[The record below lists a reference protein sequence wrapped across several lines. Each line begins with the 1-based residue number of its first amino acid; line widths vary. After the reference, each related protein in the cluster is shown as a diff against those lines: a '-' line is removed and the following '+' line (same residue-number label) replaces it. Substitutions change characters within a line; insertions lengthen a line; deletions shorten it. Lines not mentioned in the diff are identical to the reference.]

1 MPLVFEW
8 DHRKAQSNLEQHG
21 VSFEEVAPVFG
32 DPLSLT
38 IEDPH
43 DSATERRYV
52 MMGLSLRGRTLVV
65 VHTDRGEKLRIIS
78 ARLATSV
85 ERRQYEEN

>member
-21 VSFEEVAPVFG
+21 VSFEEAASIFG

-65 VHTDRGEKLRIIS
+65 VHAERGEKLRIIS